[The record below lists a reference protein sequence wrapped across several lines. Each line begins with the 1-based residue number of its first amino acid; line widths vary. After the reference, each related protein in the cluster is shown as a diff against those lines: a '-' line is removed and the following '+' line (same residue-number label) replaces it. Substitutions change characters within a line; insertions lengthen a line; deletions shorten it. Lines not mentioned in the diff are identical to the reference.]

1 MTMPHLLKYRS
12 FLESISIPSN
22 DMDNLMESLKMWHDI
37 ILTSIGAQI
46 VDIFDELKIP
56 KSEFKDRLDIEILK
70 DDVLFFNSLRSLGLR
85 KSSIQK
91 SDEFETFVN
100 KPCRFMMIYDFEAN
114 DLENPRYILFQGYNE
129 TLKKWDDAKLYKL
142 TEDVKKFYDKLSSK
156 TIEIVDGD
164 ANYIYTTSN
173 GNDWELQNLDSEN
186 DTYKRFFRKEELQS
200 MLDSRG
206 VTVNII

>member
-1 MTMPHLLKYRS
+1 MTMSHLLKYRS
-12 FLESISIPSN
+12 FLESISILSN

-164 ANYIYTTSN
+164 TNYIYTTSN